1 MKKTGTG
8 QIGNSQIPVPF
19 MFVGEEMT
27 FILLWASPFCPP
39 ILLKAPRRTQ
49 DEDQIGIKWDVSP
62 FSPFFSQGVIRA
74 NALAQVEMGV
84 GELALGWVLDSHH
97 GHHLLGRR
105 LCCNSS

>member
-49 DEDQIGIKWDVSP
+49 DEDQIRIKWDVSP
-62 FSPFFSQGVIRA
+62 FSPLFHPFSPF
-74 NALAQVEMGV
+74 
-84 GELALGWVLDSHH
+84 S
-97 GHHLLGRR
+97 
-105 LCCNSS
+105 